1 MRKHSLASKTAAWIE
16 AHYTIPQ
23 GQLTGNPFRLLPWER
38 RYLVGTFDGEAEQS
52 SLSVA
57 RGNGKTAFL
66 SAILASSVDVGGPLV
81 EANAEAV
88 LVAGSFEQARIA
100 YSYVLRFLAKSI
112 EKHGTGPRGRFRIE
126 DSTSRCRILDKETG
140 ASVRVLGSD
149 PRRAHGLAPRIVLWD
164 EMAQFPPG
172 RLYEMMA
179 ALSTSM
185 GKIKGAKFC
194 AIGTRPSNPNHPFSL
209 MLTGAD
215 GYAQVHA
222 AAAED
227 PPFQR
232 RTWVKANPSLS
243 SMPVLEATIR
253 READM
258 AKRDP
263 DRLASFSAL
272 RLNQGTSDVRESFLL
287 SPQIWEGMEREHISR
302 EGQYILGV
310 DLGQNQAQ
318 SAVAAYWPES
328 GALVGYAIY
337 PEYPSLEERGRKDSV
352 GLLYVNC
359 ARRGELGQAGP
370 LVSDVG
376 SLLREAISRW
386 GRPSLIVADHWR
398 RAQLCEELAK
408 AGVPFTSLETRR
420 MGPQDGSEDVRDF
433 RSACMSDAVHPERS
447 LLLRSALAEA
457 RTLTDSAGNEK
468 LSKGMQGG
476 RRMHGRDDSIAAA
489 LLAVAAGWRRK
500 RRGPRPEQLTHR
512 VVR

>member
-1 MRKHSLASKTAAWIE
+1 M
-16 AHYTIPQ
+16 
-23 GQLTGNPFRLLPWER
+23 TGEPFRLLPWER

-52 SLSVA
+52 ALTVG

-66 SAILASSVDVGGPLV
+66 ASILAGAVDVGGPLV
-81 EANAEAV
+81 KANAEAV

-100 YSYVLRFLAKSI
+100 YAHVLRFLAKSI

-149 PRRAHGLAPRIVLWD
+149 PRRAHGLAPSIVLWD

-179 ALSTSM
+179 ALTTSM
-185 GKIKGAKFC
+185 GKIQGAKFC
-194 AIGTRPSNPNHPFSL
+194 AIGTRPSNPNHPFAQ
-209 MLTGAD
+209 MLSGAD
-215 GYAQVHA
+215 GYSQVHA
-222 AAAED
+222 AATED

-272 RLNQGTSDVRESFLL
+272 RLNLGVSDVGESFLL
-287 SPQIWEGMEREHISR
+287 SPQIWETLERENTPR
-302 EGQYILGV
+302 EGGYILGV

-318 SAVAAYWPES
+318 SAVAAYFPS
-328 GALVGYAIY
+328 TSALLAYAIF
-337 PEYPSLEERGRKDSV
+337 PEWPSLEERGRKDSV
-352 GLLYVNC
+352 GSLYINC

-370 LVSDVG
+370 LVADVG
-376 SLLREAISRW
+376 SLLREAMTRW
-386 GRPSLIVADHWR
+386 GTPSLIVADHWR
-398 RAQLCEELAK
+398 RAQLCEELAQ
-408 AGVPFTSLETRR
+408 AGVPFTPLETRR

-433 RSACMSDAVHPERS
+433 RAACLSDAVHPERS

-457 RTLTDSAGNEK
+457 RTITDSAGNEK

-476 RRMHGRDDSIAAA
+476 RRQGARDDSVAAA
-489 LLAVAAGWRRK
+489 VLAVAAGWRRK
-500 RRGPRPEQLTHR
+500 RRGPPPERQSH
-512 VVR
+512 VVIR